1 MWLFPVKLKGGR
13 KRQFLAEKS
22 QILVTLFFPLFL
34 AHFFP
39 LVMLTTFFD
48 NGFRIT

>member
-1 MWLFPVKLKGGR
+1 MAFSGQI
-13 KRQFLAEKS
+13 KRWSERPNFLTEKS

-48 NGFRIT
+48 NGLRIT